1 MHQSLQRDLLL
12 VREAGHP
19 LERLL
24 EAYIVAQLD
33 VITVWILLLEK
44 LSPLMEENAPLRVM
58 LGVEDEGLAI
68 VITLNLKI
76 YSHLTQALL

>member
-12 VREAGHP
+12 VSKAGHP

-44 LSPLMEENAPLRVM
+44 LSPLMEENAPLR
-58 LGVEDEGLAI
+58 D
-68 VITLNLKI
+68 I
-76 YSHLTQALL
+76 YINNR